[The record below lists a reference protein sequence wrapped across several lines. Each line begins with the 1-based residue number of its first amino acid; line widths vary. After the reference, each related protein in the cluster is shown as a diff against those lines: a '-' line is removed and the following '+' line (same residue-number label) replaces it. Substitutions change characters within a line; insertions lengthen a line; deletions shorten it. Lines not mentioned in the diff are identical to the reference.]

1 VEIREKGSGI
11 KNVVQRI
18 GGMME
23 NVLILGTGC
32 AGLTAAIY
40 VARANLNPVVIT
52 GYEPGGQ
59 LTLTTVVENFPG
71 FPEGIYGSE
80 LTENMRKQAEKF
92 GARVIM
98 DSAKRFDVRE
108 DGTFEIE
115 TSKETFLAKTI
126 IVSTGASARWLDI
139 PSEAPYKG
147 RGVHTC
153 ATCDGAF
160 YKDKEVII
168 VGGGDSAS
176 EEGSFLTKFAKKV
189 TIVHRKDHM
198 RASKIMQDRVFKNPR
213 IEIIWD
219 TAIDEFKGDGKSVQS
234 VVLRNLKTNETTDFP
249 VDGVFLAIGH
259 IPNTDIFKGKLD
271 LDEQGFLVADR
282 NMHTNIPGVFAAGD
296 VQDKRYKQAITAAG
310 SGCQAAIEAERYIA
324 EHEK

>member
-1 VEIREKGSGI
+1 
-11 KNVVQRI
+11 
-18 GGMME
+18 ME

-40 VARANLNPVVIT
+40 AARANLNPVIIT

-71 FPEGIYGSE
+71 FPEGIYGTE
-80 LTENMRKQAEKF
+80 LTENMKKQAEKF

-98 DSAKRFDVRE
+98 DSAKRFSVRD
-108 DGTFEIE
+108 DGAFEIE
-115 TSKETFLAKTI
+115 TSKETFVAKTV

-139 PSEAPYKG
+139 PSEAAYKG

-168 VGGGDSAS
+168 VGGGDSAC
-176 EEGSFLTKFAKKV
+176 EEGNFLTKFAKKV

-198 RASKIMQDRVFKNPR
+198 RASKIMQDRVFKNPK

-219 TAIDEFKGDGKSVQS
+219 SVIDEFKGDGKSLSS
-234 VVLRNLKTNETTDFP
+234 VVLKNLKTDETTEMP

-259 IPNTDIFKGKLD
+259 IPNTSIFTDSLELD
-271 LDEQGFLVADR
+271 PHGFIIADR
-282 NMHTNIPGVFAAGD
+282 NMHTNIPGVFVAGD
-296 VQDKRYKQAITAAG
+296 VQDTRYKQAITAAG
-310 SGCQAAIEAERYIA
+310 SGCQAAIEAERYLA